1 MRYLRMLRG
10 DRFPKSCTTITST
23 LPTRAKRAVM
33 VKVTAIS
40 TCPLNEEIVSRLSS
54 SKQPVSLEMPILCC
68 SERWKPAVMAAD
80 CQRRFTVSGHFILP
94 QKRLTDFGPTAFLHK
109 HCWSQLVHGCFYLSF
124 FSLIGLGL
132 HTYIDVFLSFPFLR
146 NAFCTH

>member
-1 MRYLRMLRG
+1 MARLMRYLRMLRG

-68 SERWKPAVMAAD
+68 SERYHQKFGTFQNSVYGKTMHSYGGGHNACKSMAHCIPYAA
-80 CQRRFTVSGHFILP
+80 
-94 QKRLTDFGPTAFLHK
+94 PTN
-109 HCWSQLVHGCFYLSF
+109 SF
-124 FSLIGLGL
+124 NEEM
-132 HTYIDVFLSFPFLR
+132 VK
-146 NAFCTH
+146 NAKTSKNEHATGGDKISST